1 MKITFWKSFG
11 MGAADIQLPPEVLAS
26 FKREFAEE
34 MHTLKYI
41 IFNVRTSQASVVESD
56 ELDQILELAN
66 SAKKFNLNLNEFK
79 AACKNFFEPGFQSPE
94 LTMSKAAQLRSPAKR
109 LARVLLPPLK
119 SGHILFRRDSRRK
132 GSCKIIRIEG
142 NIATVAWKHSG
153 KHTKINL
160 INLRN
165 PALYSTSTVF

>member
-11 MGAADIQLPPEVLAS
+11 MGVADIQLPPQVLAS

-41 IFNVRTSQASVVESD
+41 IFNVRTRQASVVESD

-66 SAKKFNLNLNEFK
+66 SAKRFNLNLKEFK
-79 AACKNFFEPGFQSPE
+79 AACKSFCEPGSQSLE
-94 LTMSKAAQLRSPAKR
+94 LTTSKAAQLRSPAKR
-109 LARVLLPPLK
+109 MERLLLPPLK
-119 SGHILFRRDSRRK
+119 PGHILFRRDSRRK
-132 GSCKIIRIEG
+132 GSCKIIRIEE
-142 NIATVAWKHSG
+142 NIATVVWKHSG

-165 PALYSTSTVF
+165 PVLYSTSTVF